1 MSNRPPPR
9 LFDREIRSVHLVGVG
24 GTGMAPLALCMR
36 QAGFTV
42 SGEDD
47 ALSPLVRPWLEQAG
61 VIIRPV
67 GGVPEPC
74 DLLVRSSAI
83 HADHPARVCAVAR
96 GVPQVRRGEML
107 AELLRDR
114 KLVAI
119 VGAHGKTTTTG
130 MLIAALHRAGFPCG
144 WLLGGLFADGS
155 LPPGRLGTEAW
166 IVAEID
172 ESDGTIDGFA
182 PEITVIV
189 SLDWDHPDHYARIEQ
204 LEETF
209 RRLVAR
215 TRRVVLVDHRCAL
228 SARVTAGA
236 PVPVFTFGG
245 YGQYRSA
252 ITAESGSHLSLHL
265 EGDFPTLDVS
275 VRARGAFNAHNATAA
290 LAALQLMGAPLSR
303 DLLAGYAGACR
314 RQQVLRATERL
325 TIIEDY
331 AHHPT
336 EIRALLASLRERKTG
351 RLVVVFQPHRFSRT
365 ARFRAEFAAAL
376 GLADRLFLLDV
387 YSAGEAPVPG
397 GATAD
402 LYAEIVKG
410 CGSAAVTHLPGPH
423 PEVLTAVQ
431 PALQP
436 GDWLAFVGA
445 GDIERWAHEFA
456 DQPDNEAE
464 SPARCGRVEGEAPA
478 EPLPPAAGTARRE
491 PCPPVHAQEPTTPCR
506 EKDFLQT
513 ADWDRFFAELRP
525 RLSPET
531 LLTCEEPLA
540 PKTTMRTG
548 GRARGYCEPAG
559 IDDLR
564 LLLGEAR
571 LRRLSVYAL
580 GRGSN
585 LIVPDEGVD
594 GLVVSLAHPAWQ
606 SCELR
611 SGGRVWAG
619 AGLRLKAL
627 CGFASKA
634 GLAGLEFL
642 EGIPGSVGG
651 ALRMN
656 AGAMGGWVFDVV
668 EEVQLITLA
677 GEVRTLSRDK
687 MHTDY
692 RECVDLQDAIAL
704 GVLLRPATRME
715 SETISGQIEVYRRRR
730 QESQPREPSAGCI
743 FRNPP
748 GVAAG
753 RLIDELGLK
762 GERVGDAEISPVHAN
777 FIVNRGRATST
788 EIIALIRRVRER
800 VQQARG
806 ITLEPEVLLFGREWK
821 DVL

>member
-1 MSNRPPPR
+1 MNTRPPPR

-24 GTGMAPLALCMR
+24 GTGMAPLALCLR

-47 ALSPLVRPWLEQAG
+47 ALAPLVRPWLEQAG
-61 VIIRPV
+61 VIITPP

-83 HADHPARVCAVAR
+83 HADHPARVRAVER

-130 MLIAALHRAGFPCG
+130 MLITALHRAGFPCG

-155 LPPGRLGTEAW
+155 LPPGRLGAEAW
-166 IVAEID
+166 VVAEID
-172 ESDGTIDGFA
+172 ESDGTIEGFA

-215 TRRVVLVDHRCAL
+215 TRRAVLIDPRCAL
-228 SARVTAGA
+228 SVRVTAGA
-236 PVPVFTFGG
+236 RVPVRTFGAN
-245 YGQYRSA
+245 GQYRAA
-252 ITAESGSHLSLHL
+252 IAGESGSHISLHL
-265 EGDFPTLDVS
+265 DGDFPALDVS
-275 VRARGAFNAHNATAA
+275 VRARGAFNAHNAAAA
-290 LAALQLMGAPLSR
+290 LAAAQLMGAPLSR

-365 ARFRAEFAAAL
+365 ARFKAEFAAAL
-376 GLADRLFLLDV
+376 GLADQLFLLDV

-402 LYAEIVKG
+402 LCAEIAKG
-410 CGSAAVTHLPGPH
+410 GGSAHVTHLPGPQ
-423 PEVLTAVQ
+423 PEVVNAVRS
-431 PALQP
+431 ALQP

-445 GDIERWAHEFA
+445 GDIEQWAHEFA
-456 DQPDNEAE
+456 AQREED
-464 SPARCGRVEGEAPA
+464 
-478 EPLPPAAGTARRE
+478 LPG
-491 PCPPVHAQEPTTPCR
+491 
-506 EKDFLQT
+506 T

-531 LLTCEEPLA
+531 HLTCEEPLA

-564 LLLGEAR
+564 VLLCEAR
-571 LRRLSVYAL
+571 LRGLPVYAL

-585 LIVPDEGVD
+585 LIVPDEGVE

-606 SCELR
+606 VCELR
-611 SGGRVWAG
+611 PGGRVWAG

-634 GLAGLEFL
+634 GLAGFEFL

-656 AGAMGGWVFDVV
+656 AGAMGGWIFDLV

-677 GEVRTLSRDK
+677 GEVRTLPRDK

-704 GVLLRPATRME
+704 GALLRPATMME
-715 SETISGQIEVYRRRR
+715 SETINGQLEVYRRRR
-730 QESQPREPSAGCI
+730 QESQPREPSAGCV

-748 GVAAG
+748 DVAAG

-762 GERVGDAEISPVHAN
+762 GARVGDAEVSPVHAN
-777 FIVNRGRATST
+777 FIINRGHATT
-788 EIIALIRRVRER
+788 AEIIALIRRVRER

-806 ITLEPEVLLFGREWK
+806 VILEPEVLLFSREWK